1 MINNIEILH
10 SKMVLKGDY
19 NFNEDLYRLL
29 DITRQALTN
38 KKAGRS
44 NFTQEEIK
52 KIVDYYELTPIETYK
67 VFFTEKAEDIE
78 QRKMSM
84 NEYYKE
90 LQEDINELNARLV
103 KAKSELKT
111 IYTEE
116 DYKLFE
122 QENELEKG
130 LKHIQLYD

>member
-19 NFNEDLYRLL
+19 NFNEDLYKLL
-29 DITRQALTN
+29 GITRQALTN
-38 KKAGRS
+38 KKSGRN

>member
-52 KIVDYYELTPIETYK
+52 KIIDYYELTPIETYK
-67 VFFTEKAEDIE
+67 VFFTEKTEDIE

-84 NEYYKE
+84 NKYYKE

-103 KAKSELKT
+103 KSKSELET

>member
-19 NFNEDLYRLL
+19 KFNEALYRLL

-38 KKAGRS
+38 KKSDRNS
-44 NFTQEEIK
+44 FTQDEIK

-67 VFFTEKAEDIE
+67 VFFTEKVEDIE
-78 QRKMSM
+78 QRKLSI

-90 LQEDINELNARLV
+90 LQEDINKLNARLV
-103 KAKSELKT
+103 KAKSELVT

-122 QENELEKG
+122 QENELETG
-130 LKHIQLYD
+130 LKHIQLYE